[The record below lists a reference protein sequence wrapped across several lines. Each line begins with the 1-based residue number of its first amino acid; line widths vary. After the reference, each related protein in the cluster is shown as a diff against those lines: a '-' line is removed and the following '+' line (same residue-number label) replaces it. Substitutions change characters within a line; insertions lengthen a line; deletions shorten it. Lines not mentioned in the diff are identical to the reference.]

1 MNAKA
6 IKSAVASDRVSL
18 NRFGNALSTKRSILQ
33 LNEGF
38 TNGYGQAMTQIR
50 RVQRVCRKS
59 DKALA

>member
-50 RVQRVCRKS
+50 RV
-59 DKALA
+59 